1 MIELNKNQEPKYVTS
16 KQYSYSALMRMT
28 KDELIDLLK
37 IAQHNYEGVN
47 ERLFNS
53 STYLEKLDKAL
64 DKACELIAEAVN
76 QDCTIFDEVLESP
89 YLYRTEAREWKE
101 GLLDD

>member
-1 MIELNKNQEPKYVTS
+1 MS
-16 KQYSYSALMRMT
+16 KFNNAY
-28 KDELIDLLK
+28 
-37 IAQHNYEGVN
+37 
-47 ERLFNS
+47 ERLYEYWSYGWAIDYNVEEQLDDWFTLNEEY
-53 STYLEKLDKAL
+53 TKLSKAL

-101 GLLDD
+101 WLLKEDE

>member
-1 MIELNKNQEPKYVTS
+1 MSEKYS
-16 KQYSYSALMRMT
+16 SYSMEIN
-28 KDELIDLLK
+28 KGLIDLLST
-37 IAQHNYEGVN
+37 AQQNYELAN
-47 ERLFNS
+47 ERAS
-53 STYLEKLDKAL
+53 SLIKHNQKLNKAL

-101 GLLDD
+101 WLMDD

>member
-1 MIELNKNQEPKYVTS
+1 MN
-16 KQYSYSALMRMT
+16 R
-28 KDELIDLLK
+28 
-37 IAQHNYEGVN
+37 YE
-47 ERLFNS
+47 
-53 STYLEKLDKAL
+53 KAL

-101 GLLDD
+101 WLLDD